1 MLLKRI
7 QAGTGWNCILQQSL
21 KIWQGIYMLEND
33 NYKLEWGAWKIQGQN
48 KGKYKENTD
57 SNVLNYML
65 K

>member
-1 MLLKRI
+1 
-7 QAGTGWNCILQQSL
+7 
-21 KIWQGIYMLEND
+21 MLEND